1 MGTVRRRTSS
11 EAERYFDYQVFM
23 KQIDVCLTPDLLH
36 LHSMENTIVVVA
48 DVFRATSCMVTA
60 FAHGVECIV
69 PVATIDEC
77 RVWQERG
84 YLAAAERNAR
94 KVDGFELDNSPF
106 TYMQE
111 MIRGEKIAMTTT
123 NGTLAITR
131 SRSAVKVL
139 VGSFLNLDAIV
150 RYLRTEPYDVLVLC
164 AGWKGRVNMEDTLFA
179 GALVERLKNQHV
191 PAEDSAI
198 MAWRLYEQGK
208 GNLLSYLSNS
218 SHIRRLQRLGIQR
231 DITYCLQHDLYDV
244 VPVLRGN
251 SLVSMEVRSS
261 Q

>member
-1 MGTVRRRTSS
+1 MTRKL
-11 EAERYFDYQVFM
+11 M

-36 LHSMENTIVVVA
+36 LHKVENTIVVVA

-60 FAHGVECIV
+60 FAYGVNSII
-69 PVATIDEC
+69 PVATIEEC
-77 RVWQERG
+77 QLYQERG

-106 TYMQE
+106 TYMDE
-111 MIRGEKIAMTTT
+111 RIRGANVAMTTT
-123 NGTLAITR
+123 NGTLAITK

-139 VGSFLNLDAIV
+139 VGSFLNLEAIV
-150 RYLRTEPYDVLVLC
+150 QFLKSERYDVMVLC

-179 GALVERLKNQHV
+179 GALVERLKDSYAM
-191 PAEDSAI
+191 AEDSAV
-198 MAWRLYEQGK
+198 MAWRLYCQGK
-208 GNLLSYLSNS
+208 DNLPSYLSNS
-218 SHIRRLQRLGIQR
+218 SHIRRLQRLGIQK

-251 SLVSMEVRSS
+251 ALVSM
-261 Q
+261 QM

>member
-1 MGTVRRRTSS
+1 
-11 EAERYFDYQVFM
+11 M

-36 LHSMENTIVVVA
+36 LHTVENTIVVVA

-60 FAHGVECIV
+60 FAHGVKTIV

-77 RVWQERG
+77 RRWQERG
-84 YLAAAERNAR
+84 YLAAAERNAQR
-94 KVDGFELDNSPF
+94 IEGFELDNSPF
-106 TYMQE
+106 TYMNEQ
-111 MIRGEKIAMTTT
+111 IRDANVAMTTT

-139 VGSFLNLDAIV
+139 VGSFLNLEAIV
-150 RYLRTEPYDVLVLC
+150 RYLKTERYDVMVLC

-179 GALVERLKNQHV
+179 GALVARLKDTYAT
-191 PAEDSAI
+191 AEDSAI

-208 GNLLSYLSNS
+208 DNLIGYLANS
-218 SHIRRLQRLGIQR
+218 SHIKRLQRLGIQK

-251 SLVSMEVRSS
+251 ALVVMEG
-261 Q
+261 

>member
-1 MGTVRRRTSS
+1 
-11 EAERYFDYQVFM
+11 M
-23 KQIDVCLTPDLLH
+23 KQIDVCFTPDLLH
-36 LHSMENTIVVVA
+36 LHQVENTIVVVA

-60 FAHGVECIV
+60 FAHGVNSII

-77 RVWQERG
+77 RDWQQRG

-94 KVDGFELDNSPF
+94 RVDGFELDNSPF
-106 TYMQE
+106 TYMNGQ
-111 MIRGEKIAMTTT
+111 IRGANVAMTTT
-123 NGTLAITR
+123 NGTLAITK

-139 VGSFLNLDAIV
+139 VGSFLNLEAIV
-150 RYLRTEPYDVLVLC
+150 RYLKTERYDVMVLC

-179 GALVERLKNQHV
+179 GALVERLKDSYAM
-191 PAEDSAI
+191 AEDSAI

-208 GNLLSYLSNS
+208 DNLAGYLFNS
-218 SHIRRLQRLGIQR
+218 SHIKRLQRLGIQK

-251 SLVSMEVRSS
+251 ALVAMEGL
-261 Q
+261 

>member
-1 MGTVRRRTSS
+1 MTRKL
-11 EAERYFDYQVFM
+11 M

-36 LHSMENTIVVVA
+36 LHKVENTIVVVA

-60 FAHGVECIV
+60 FAYGVNSII
-69 PVATIDEC
+69 PVATIEEC
-77 RVWQERG
+77 QLYRERG

-106 TYMQE
+106 TYMDE
-111 MIRGEKIAMTTT
+111 RIRGANVAMTTT
-123 NGTLAITR
+123 NGTLAITK

-139 VGSFLNLDAIV
+139 VGSFLNLEAIV
-150 RYLRTEPYDVLVLC
+150 QFLKSERYDVMVLC

-179 GALVERLKNQHV
+179 GALVERLKDSYAM
-191 PAEDSAI
+191 AEDSAV
-198 MAWRLYEQGK
+198 MAWRLYCQGK
-208 GNLLSYLSNS
+208 DNLPSYLSNS
-218 SHIRRLQRLGIQR
+218 SHIRRLQRLGIQK

-251 SLVSMEVRSS
+251 ALVSM
-261 Q
+261 QM